1 MAGRGGKVLDFGN
14 CERGEAM
21 PTRRRFVALSGAA
34 MLAPITARAA
44 TWPDRPVHLVVPIAA
59 GGPTDTDARLLAE
72 ALSKIWGQ
80 QVVVDNKG
88 GAGTN
93 IGNEFVARSDP
104 DGYTLLYG
112 TSSLSS
118 NGALYRNLSY
128 SPTKDLTPVAM
139 VAKFPYFMFVPK
151 SSPAKT
157 VAEFIAYAKANPG
170 TLIMASPGTGS
181 GPHLAEVLFMQMAH
195 IRMMHA
201 PYRGAAPAFIDL
213 LPGRV
218 HCYFGSGELLTY
230 SRSGQVRVLGS
241 SGAKRSAAAPD
252 VPTIGETVP
261 GYAVESWQGV
271 FAPAKTPPQLVD
283 TINAGIVKALADPA
297 LVEKFTR
304 NAYNV
309 TPSSPA
315 ALGQFL
321 AADTLKWSRIIK
333 SAGLKVD

>member
-1 MAGRGGKVLDFGN
+1 
-14 CERGEAM
+14 M
-21 PTRRRFVALSGAA
+21 PTRRRFIAISTTA
-34 MLAPITARAA
+34 MCAPYVLARAA
-44 TWPDRPVHLVVPIAA
+44 RGDTWPSRPVHLVVPIAA
-59 GGPTDTDARLLAE
+59 GGPTDTNARLVADM
-72 ALSKIWGQ
+72 LSKIWGQ

-118 NGALYRNLSY
+118 NGALYRTLGY
-128 SPTKDLTPVAM
+128 SPTKDLAPVALLS
-139 VAKFPYFMFVPK
+139 KFPFFMFVPN

-157 VAEFIAYAKANPG
+157 VAEFIAYTKANPG
-170 TLIMASPGTGS
+170 KLIMASPGTGS

-195 IRMMHA
+195 IQMTHA

-213 LPGRV
+213 IPGRV

-241 SGAKRSAAAPD
+241 SADKRSAAAPN

-261 GYAVESWQGV
+261 GYALESWQGI
-271 FAPAKTPPQLVD
+271 FTPAKTPPQIVNKM
-283 TINAGIVKALADPA
+283 NAGIVKALGDQTIIK
-297 LVEKFTR
+297 KFTQ
-304 NAYNV
+304 NAYDV
-309 TPSSPA
+309 TPSSPEQ
-315 ALGQFL
+315 LGKFV
-321 AADTLKWSRIIK
+321 AEDTAKWSAIIK
-333 SAGLKVD
+333 SAGLKID